1 MTTLYLSTWIG
12 ISTLGYSFHPLLN
25 STFISFLFSFLL
37 FQSDFDHEVLEMMAS
52 SGNRVMDQSKQTAA
66 AILTNNINQQAG
78 DHNNNNPRAVQ
89 RCPRCDSSNT
99 KFCYYNNYSLSQP
112 RHFCKA
118 CKRYWTRGGTL
129 RNVPVGGGCR
139 KNKRIKKPNSSS
151 ISTAQSHNNRDQII
165 GISKAA
171 ATSTNHHGTSLF
183 YSNLPSNQLS
193 DINNLTIP
201 RSPPS
206 FVFSRET
213 LANNGY
219 DNILQPQFSGL
230 GLNFYST
237 YLSSSGANT
246 ENINGYKDVFNPI
259 STTSNSLLSNF
270 SLFGTTSTT
279 SPTTIVTSS
288 LENQKLSWGTGVKES
303 ISIPTSTTHYQD
315 LPFEVGENDSRM
327 VSVKIAE
334 SVKIED
340 GNNKS
345 KLDWNSPFDQNSSLM
360 NDQQNNINIINNGS
374 SDNNSSIFWNSLSV
388 GGGGGTTNWS
398 DDLSH
403 YGSSVPHPLI

>member
-1 MTTLYLSTWIG
+1 M
-12 ISTLGYSFHPLLN
+12 
-25 STFISFLFSFLL
+25 
-37 FQSDFDHEVLEMMAS
+37 VAS
-52 SGNRVMDQSKQTAA
+52 SGNRVMDQSRQTAGA
-66 AILTNNINQQAG
+66 MLTNNINQQAG
-78 DHNNNNPRAVQ
+78 DNNNPRAVQ

-129 RNVPVGGGCR
+129 RNVLVGGGCR

-151 ISTAQSHNNRDQII
+151 ISTTQSHNNRDQII

-171 ATSTNHHGTSLF
+171 VTSTNHHGTSLF

-219 DNILQPQFSGL
+219 DNILQPQFSGS
-230 GLNFYST
+230 GLNFSST
-237 YLSSSGANT
+237 FLSSSGANI
-246 ENINGYKDVFNPI
+246 ENINGYKNIFNPI
-259 STTSNSLLSNF
+259 STTSNSLISNF

-288 LENQKLSWGTGVKES
+288 LENQKLSWGGVKES
-303 ISIPTSTTHYQD
+303 ISIPTSNTQYQD

-327 VSVKIAE
+327 VSVKVAE
-334 SVKIED
+334 SVKSED

-345 KLDWNSPFDQNSSLM
+345 KLDWNFPFDQNSSLM
-360 NDQQNNINIINNGS
+360 NDQQNNISIINSGS

-403 YGSSVPHPLI
+403 YGSSVPLDPLI

>member
-1 MTTLYLSTWIG
+1 
-12 ISTLGYSFHPLLN
+12 
-25 STFISFLFSFLL
+25 
-37 FQSDFDHEVLEMMAS
+37 MMAS
-52 SGNRVMDQSKQTAA
+52 TGNRVMDQSKQTAA
-66 AILTNNINQQAG
+66 AAILTSNINQQAG
-78 DHNNNNPRAVQ
+78 DSNNNPRAVQ

-151 ISTAQSHNNRDQII
+151 ISATTQSHHNNRDQII

-171 ATSTNHHGTSLF
+171 ATSTSHHGTSLF

-213 LANNGY
+213 NNGY
-219 DNILQPQFSGL
+219 DNILQPQFGGL
-230 GLNFYST
+230 GLNFSST
-237 YLSSSGANT
+237 YLSSSGAN
-246 ENINGYKDVFNPI
+246 INGYKNVFNPI
-259 STTSNSLLSNF
+259 STSSNSLLSNF

-279 SPTTIVTSS
+279 SPTTLVTSG
-288 LENQKLSWGTGVKES
+288 LENQKLSWGGVKES
-303 ISIPTSTTHYQD
+303 TSIPTGNTHYQD
-315 LPFEVGENDSRM
+315 LPFEVGENDSRT
-327 VSVKIAE
+327 VSVKVAE

-340 GNNKS
+340 GNNKN
-345 KLDWNSPFDQNSSLM
+345 KLGWNSPFDQNSSLM
-360 NDQQNNINIINNGS
+360 NDQQNNMNGS
-374 SDNNSSIFWNSLSV
+374 SDNNSTIFWNSLSV

-398 DDLSH
+398 DDL
-403 YGSSVPHPLI
+403 YGSTVSLDPLI